1 MNISVDT
8 YADSLKQQ
16 RNNALDEAA
25 MLRAQVITMAD
36 QISKLEQTIKELT
49 PKPQEEKP
57 KLELV
62 EAKEA
67 EATA

>member
-25 MLRAQVITMAD
+25 MLRAQAITMAD

-49 PKPQEEKP
+49 TKPEEKP

-62 EAKEA
+62 EKQET